1 MIALLYCASYLVCY
15 IISPLGRVPQLDAAE
30 NLTLATKIAAG
41 TLPHEPFYRAML
53 YPGVLAGMLKLGVST
68 EQLPAYAALLGFL
81 CHGAVGVAVMKLAL
95 RLWVGTRKRNTI
107 PVLVSAGLW
116 LVNPVALYYSINV
129 LDVVPALALFMWGLV
144 WWTRAEGR
152 KRDAVIGGIF
162 MGLAVAARPH
172 FLPVVVVAPW
182 ARAWLA
188 GRWRPRI
195 VDAWTWVGAGVVL
208 VILGI
213 GQWQWSGEFR
223 IMPWQ
228 GSYNFYAAN
237 KPGANGKYYTQQVY
251 MEDLPAGINPAQ
263 AESEFLYAKATG
275 KTPPFDPGEMEK
287 YWRQQAWSEIGAN
300 PGAWLKLMVKKA
312 YYLFNDYDQYNNFTY
327 AWEKA
332 QSPVLAWN
340 FLGWG
345 IVLILAVATAA
356 AAWGRADPAGRAR
369 LAGYFLIFAAYGG
382 GVLLYYASGRFR
394 LPLLPLMCVVAGSI
408 EVIAERPAAGGK
420 RGWGIAMVAAL
431 VAVMLTFSNFF
442 NAHDDS
448 TIIQDEVLTANA
460 ASSLGDDRQAYALA
474 EEGLQRDATRP
485 DLKRIAIISY
495 FNLTLAD
502 GEKYDTV
509 AGWQKVLTEMQDL
522 QVRDATLALVTG
534 VACWKTGN
542 TAQAEKI
549 WQVGAAR
556 YGPDSA
562 PAKAGAAAQKIEGAI
577 TPNSPPPDPAMV
589 EYLARKAR

>member
-1 MIALLYCASYLVCY
+1 
-15 IISPLGRVPQLDAAE
+15 
-30 NLTLATKIAAG
+30 
-41 TLPHEPFYRAML
+41 
-53 YPGVLAGMLKLGVST
+53 
-68 EQLPAYAALLGFL
+68 
-81 CHGAVGVAVMKLAL
+81 
-95 RLWVGTRKRNTI
+95 
-107 PVLVSAGLW
+107 
-116 LVNPVALYYSINV
+116 
-129 LDVVPALALFMWGLV
+129 
-144 WWTRAEGR
+144 
-152 KRDAVIGGIF
+152 
-162 MGLAVAARPH
+162 
-172 FLPVVVVAPW
+172 
-182 ARAWLA
+182 
-188 GRWRPRI
+188 
-195 VDAWTWVGAGVVL
+195 
-208 VILGI
+208 
-213 GQWQWSGEFR
+213 
-223 IMPWQ
+223 
-228 GSYNFYAAN
+228 
-237 KPGANGKYYTQQVY
+237 
-251 MEDLPAGINPAQ
+251 
-263 AESEFLYAKATG
+263 
-275 KTPPFDPGEMEK
+275 
-287 YWRQQAWSEIGAN
+287 
-300 PGAWLKLMVKKA
+300 
-312 YYLFNDYDQYNNFTY
+312 
-327 AWEKA
+327 
-332 QSPVLAWN
+332 
-340 FLGWG
+340 
-345 IVLILAVATAA
+345 
-356 AAWGRADPAGRAR
+356 